1 VTVECLDAGEDFAV
15 VAAGNQDLCARADCG
30 LEDGQGS
37 GGELVLLD
45 LSDLILAAQRL
56 VVRIGLEKL
65 GVAYVNSD
73 LGLERSSLC
82 SVSRCGPDEGKC
94 ARTGSLRRPYCRV
107 LCEV

>member
-1 VTVECLDAGEDFAV
+1 MTVECLDAGEDLAV

-56 VVRIGLEKL
+56 VVRIGLE
-65 GVAYVNSD
+65 D
-73 LGLERSSLC
+73 LGGFIRQF
-82 SVSRCGPDEGKC
+82 
-94 ARTGSLRRPYCRV
+94 RPGLGEKLPV
-107 LCEV
+107 FS

>member
-56 VVRIGLEKL
+56 VVRIRLEGLGGFIRQFRPGLGEKL
-65 GVAYVNSD
+65 PVFS
-73 LGLERSSLC
+73 
-82 SVSRCGPDEGKC
+82 
-94 ARTGSLRRPYCRV
+94 
-107 LCEV
+107 

>member
-1 VTVECLDAGEDFAV
+1 MTVECLDAGEDLAV

-56 VVRIGLEKL
+56 VVRIGLE
-65 GVAYVNSD
+65 D
-73 LGLERSSLC
+73 LGGFIRQF
-82 SVSRCGPDEGKC
+82 
-94 ARTGSLRRPYCRV
+94 RPGLGEKLPV
-107 LCEV
+107 FI